1 MVGIID
7 IGLGNIKSITNWLD
21 RCVVPWKLVYSPEDS
36 QEYDLIILPGV
47 GSVLEFMTKLKELH
61 FEDYLYIKSQ
71 QGQRILGICL
81 GAHVLFDFSQEDGGV
96 KGLGLIQG
104 KIVHIPWES
113 SNTGWLPCTFDKRLM
128 HELWKSQKLNL
139 SRKQRIDGRVF
150 FNHNYAIQLE
160 EAADLDFK
168 IQTSE
173 LSDFSAL
180 VHKKNLMACQFHPEK
195 SQMMGELLLKM
206 IL

>member
-7 IGLGNIKSITNWLD
+7 VGLGNIKSITNWLD
-21 RCVVPWKLVYSPEDS
+21 RCVVPWKLIYSPEDS

-47 GSVLEFMTKLKELH
+47 GSVLEFMTKLRGLH
-61 FEDYLYIKSQ
+61 FVDYLKTKSK

-96 KGLGLIQG
+96 EGLGIIHG
-104 KIVHIPWES
+104 KVTHIPWES

-128 HELWKSQKLNL
+128 HDLWKRQKLNV
-139 SRKQRIDGRVF
+139 SRKQRFSGRVF
-150 FNHNYAIQLE
+150 FNHNYGIQLE
-160 EAADLDFK
+160 EAADIDLK
-168 IQTSE
+168 IQLQE
-173 LSDFSAL
+173 LAEFSAL
-180 VHKKNLMACQFHPEK
+180 VHKRNILACQFHPEK
-195 SQMMGELLLKM
+195 SQVMGEILLKM

>member
-21 RCVVPWKLVYSPEDS
+21 RCVVPWKLIQSPEDT
-36 QEYDLIILPGV
+36 QGYDLIILPGV
-47 GSVLEFMTKLKELH
+47 GSVLEFMTKLEQLQFVKFLQ
-61 FEDYLYIKSQ
+61 IKSE

-81 GAHVLFDFSQEDGGV
+81 GAHVLFNHSEEDGGV
-96 KGLGLIQG
+96 KGLGIIQG
-104 KIVHIPWES
+104 AVRHIPWKS
-113 SNTGWLPCTFDKRLM
+113 SNTGWLPCTFDKRQM
-128 HELWKSQKLNL
+128 HELWKSQKQNL
-139 SRKQRIDGRVF
+139 SRKQRVSGRVF
-150 FNHNYAIQLE
+150 FNHNYGIQLE
-160 EAADLDFK
+160 EAADLDIK